1 MTYSIS
7 EAAEILD
14 VAPSTLRY
22 YDKEGL
28 LPFVS
33 RTPSGAR
40 QFTDKDFPYL
50 RLIQCLKK
58 TGLPI
63 RMIREFIDLP
73 ADGKETAEKRLDILI
88 RQQELLREKMEEIR
102 DMMNVVEYKLWFYR
116 IARDEGMEVAERA
129 AQSGR
134 LPEKLRA
141 GREQICRPVKK

>member
-7 EAAEILD
+7 EAAEILG

-102 DMMNVVEYKLWFYR
+102 DMMDVVDYR
-116 IARDEGMEVAERA
+116 IARDEGMEAAERA

-134 LPEKLRA
+134 LPKKLRA